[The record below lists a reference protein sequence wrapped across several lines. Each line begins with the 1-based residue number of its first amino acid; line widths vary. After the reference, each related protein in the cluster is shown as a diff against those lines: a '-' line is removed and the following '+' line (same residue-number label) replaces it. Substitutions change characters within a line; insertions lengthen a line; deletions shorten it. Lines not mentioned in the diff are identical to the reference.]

1 MKQVHRGLLL
11 SVACAGLLGYLVFR
25 LWSDTSPA
33 PAPEPIPKLVSL
45 PSQQQAPSPIVS
57 APKPAAETAIT
68 TTPAAKPPAPSPSAS
83 NAPRRGARLTV
94 KAGEPIPELF
104 PHQAE
109 RDELVRLAST
119 YDSKNIPLIAPSL
132 KHPDSTVR
140 EAARQALAQMGDAA
154 AVPYLRE
161 ALKNTR
167 DSDERKLIQEIIEF
181 LSLPR
186 FMDAVASNADAPAPN
201 P

>member
-1 MKQVHRGLLL
+1 MPTPGPTPKLISLPPPQQ
-11 SVACAGLLGYLVFR
+11 
-25 LWSDTSPA
+25 TPA
-33 PAPEPIPKLVSL
+33 PIISG
-45 PSQQQAPSPIVS
+45 
-57 APKPAAETAIT
+57 PKPAAANLITA
-68 TTPAAKPPAPSPSAS
+68 TPAAKPLDSTSTTNTNTTPH
-83 NAPRRGARLTV
+83 RGARLIV

-167 DSDERKLIQEIIEF
+167 DSEERELIQEIIEF

-186 FMDAVASNADAPAPN
+186 FMDAVASNADAPATN